1 MLQLLT
7 DTNPEPV
14 SKLTDFLQT
23 LIHGSGGGNLLFGT
37 FNTWQNAL
45 ASAVDIL
52 VTAFVIYYILR
63 LFSDSRAWQLLKGV
77 LFILAFT
84 FVFSLLNL
92 STISYVL
99 SNSITTLV
107 VSFVIIFQPELR
119 TALES
124 VGRNSLKLL
133 SSIAPDSEGGEQTET
148 EMVEALAVACE
159 HMSESQTGA
168 LIVVERTTPLGDLLK
183 NSPAAVVLNA
193 NLTSTALEQVF
204 YKNSPLHDGALILRS
219 GRIYAAR
226 CHVPLSDTYRLR
238 KDMGT
243 RHRAALGASETGDA
257 VAIVVSEERG
267 TVSVSRG
274 GKLYELANADAL
286 RSVLPLLF
294 REEALDLYAPG
305 ERLGKLDLTEQQE
318 EMPETRLSSVWRH
331 LKLTANL
338 HRSTNT
344 TEQPKE
350 LDQVQRQARRR
361 IWGLR
366 ILSLVLAFFLYL
378 YVQTMTNPIETETF
392 RGVTINRYNAE
403 VLSERNMHLTLDQ
416 QTVNLTIRARRNTL
430 TRMRN
435 NPSWLQSYIQIPSE
449 ALQPG
454 KYSWRVQVSIQHLS
468 SGQYEILV
476 QDPLE
481 IPVTLTQ
488 ETDASSD
495 YLPGVQEPGSGGFV
509 PEHSN

>member
-1 MLQLLT
+1 MYLLQLLIGAEA
-7 DTNPEPV
+7 EPV
-14 SKLTDFLQT
+14 SRLTGFLET
-23 LIHGSGGGNLLFGT
+23 LIHSSSGGSLLFGT

-45 ASAVDIL
+45 TSAGDIL

-133 SSIAPDSEGGEQTET
+133 SSIGPDSEYGEQSEAELVET
-148 EMVEALAVACE
+148 LAVACE
-159 HMSESQTGA
+159 HMSETKTGA
-168 LIVVERTTPLGDLLK
+168 LIVLERSTPLGDLLK

-204 YKNSPLHDGALILRS
+204 YKNSPLHDGALILRG

-243 RHRAALGASETGDA
+243 RHRAALGASEMGDTVA
-257 VAIVVSEERG
+257 VVVSEERG
-267 TVSVSRG
+267 SVSVSRG
-274 GKLYELANADAL
+274 GRLYELANADAL
-286 RSVLPLLF
+286 RSALPLLL
-294 REEALDLYAPG
+294 REEGLNLLSG
-305 ERLGKLDLTEQQE
+305 ERLSKLDLPERE
-318 EMPETRLSSVWRH
+318 ETSETRFSPVWR
-331 LKLTANL
+331 LLRLTANL
-338 HRSTNT
+338 HHSSAVREEHEALTPI
-344 TEQPKE
+344 QK
-350 LDQVQRQARRR
+350 QVRRR

-392 RGVTINRYNAE
+392 RGMAIHRYNSEA
-403 VLSERNMHLTLDQ
+403 LTERNMHLTLDQ
-416 QTVNLTIRARRNTL
+416 QTVDLTIRARRNTL
-430 TRMRN
+430 VRIRN
-435 NPSWLQSYIQIPSE
+435 NPSWIESYIQIPKE

-454 KYSWRVQVSIQHLS
+454 KYSWRVQTVIQHLS

-488 ETDASSD
+488 EADSANE
-495 YLPGVQEPGSGGFV
+495 YLPGVQESGSGGFV
-509 PEHSN
+509 PGH